1 MFAYLD
7 ATLTIF
13 EPFFWC
19 ANSSFSLINVGG
31 GFSIFTP
38 VDIIIFTW
46 KVLFLFLR
54 ASAFKLLL
62 ELNCSKMSR
71 ATTAGLSRS
80 GKVKTVRTLLAVICG
95 KRSKNNLS
103 GHEVENDRK
112 IERHANG
119 YTLHESRSNSGQLQH
134 QFADLETSG
143 YLEVHI
149 IDDPT
154 KEELGWKLEKLHPD
168 FLLLHGECSCSKDDI
183 GGLVLRDGSQLSADA
198 LASLY
203 GAKVPN
209 LIYLETSGAKL
220 GDALRSQGVPHVIYW
235 KGAPTLT
242 LASHFRQALLAALR
256 SSATEAKDAFQ
267 IANASFQI
275 HCGQTKTASVNGHEK
290 ASNVLPVL
298 LAPADPKASD
308 EDSSTSADEEDEKQT
323 IPADSAPVQIYDDDI
338 NIRLLVCSEASRPT
352 PAWFAALETG
362 LSALLTIEAK
372 GVRLLHRASAP
383 APPQAA
389 SSLHRGVVT
398 MRCDICTTTF
408 ARIALLV
415 SGAAQTCFDDQLL
428 ENSVRKELLERCVKI
443 RLVEDSESQKPRL
456 NHNLRRSVSIASG
469 SSVVELKIR
478 APTWV
483 GQVLRQLASEPSY
496 RSLVAL
502 GIAGVEGAPV
512 NAFLKEDSAHL
523 VSLKRSRDCPSI
535 KEIPSSSSVPS
546 WLTPPPASRKRMRV
560 ISSHSTDSLK
570 EHDRR
575 SSRANADAASSSKH
589 GSITLLA
596 AMKPVPHSNR
606 RRFMPFANAVMAA
619 QHAGWTMKLDQ
630 TTRVER
636 RRQRRPHTGRPR
648 TATTQGS
655 GGLVNPHLSIT
666 PAMVKPHGCSRP
678 PMEECTEDEF
688 LQDLVNFLESR
699 GHNRLVPPAGL
710 EAFPE
715 VVLNGKRLDLY
726 NLYKEVVSRGGFHVG
741 NGINWKGQVFS
752 KMHNHTSVNKMTGV
766 GNTLKK
772 HYETYLLEYE
782 LAHDDVDGECCIL
795 CHSGSEGDW
804 VNCGSCGEWAHFGC
818 DHRLGL
824 GAFKDY
830 AKTDGLEYICPCC
843 SEGKPNSRRS
853 KKFLE
858 VKSSQEIQSPPSD
871 HPPTKQRRS

>member
-1 MFAYLD
+1 
-7 ATLTIF
+7 
-13 EPFFWC
+13 
-19 ANSSFSLINVGG
+19 
-31 GFSIFTP
+31 
-38 VDIIIFTW
+38 
-46 KVLFLFLR
+46 
-54 ASAFKLLL
+54 
-62 ELNCSKMSR
+62 MSR